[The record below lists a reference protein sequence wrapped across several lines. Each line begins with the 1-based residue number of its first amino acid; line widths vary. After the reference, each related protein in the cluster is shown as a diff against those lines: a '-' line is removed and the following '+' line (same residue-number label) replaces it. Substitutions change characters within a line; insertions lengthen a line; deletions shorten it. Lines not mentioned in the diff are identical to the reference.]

1 MQALLS
7 PSEKSGPAEPEADGY
22 RQRFYLVRMVGPPP
36 FEPYTFRALAK
47 TFGTMWL
54 RCDVC
59 RRYARLQL
67 AGLHDIDYRT
77 KTFSCSRC
85 GATAYLCV
93 VNPSSETGMEDYRLD
108 EVERPTHHPNAVYRL
123 TVRELHRRVDFSKLG
138 EQPGRKVD
146 PRR

>member
-1 MQALLS
+1 
-7 PSEKSGPAEPEADGY
+7 
-22 RQRFYLVRMVGPPP
+22 MVCLAP

-47 TFGTMWL
+47 TFGTIWL

-67 AGLHDIDYRT
+67 AGPHDIDYRT

-85 GATAYLCV
+85 GAPAYLCV
-93 VNPSSETGMEDYRLD
+93 VNPSTEKGMKDYLLD
-108 EVERPTHHPNAVYRL
+108 ELERPTHHPNAVRRL
-123 TVRELHRRVDFSKLG
+123 SGVDRPRINFTGRG
-138 EQPGRKVD
+138 EQPGGKID

>member
-1 MQALLS
+1 
-7 PSEKSGPAEPEADGY
+7 
-22 RQRFYLVRMVGPPP
+22 MVGPAP

-47 TFGTMWL
+47 TFGTLWL

-59 RRYARLQL
+59 RRYGRLKL
-67 AGLHDIDYRT
+67 AGLQDVDYRT

-85 GATAYLCV
+85 GAPAYLCV
-93 VNPSSETGMEDYRLD
+93 VSPAHETGMENYRLD
-108 EVERPTHHPNAVYRL
+108 ELERPIHHPNAVYRL
-123 TVRELHRRVDFSKLG
+123 TVRDLHRRVDFSTLG